1 MLQQPSV
8 LIASTIA
15 SQRYYQIKPKW
26 RPRKGELN
34 CIKRFRLYFVK
45 KYVMAERI
53 RNPDWQED
61 DNLKD
66 DLQCY
71 VVENFRRKEILDFV
85 ERDYPQYAWSLGTLD
100 RRLAHFCIKFINY
113 DADIDE
119 VEAAVREET
128 NGPGQLLGYRAMHRK
143 IREQHNLAVPRDL
156 VYDMMTLVDPEGLER
171 HGNVG
176 KRKRHRGPTG
186 TFTSMVFK

>member
-1 MLQQPSV
+1 MLQQPSI

-15 SQRYYQIKPKW
+15 SQRYYQIKPNW
-26 RPRKGELN
+26 RLKKGELN

-66 DLQCY
+66 DLQRY

-85 ERDYPQYAWSLGTLD
+85 ERDYPQ
-100 RRLAHFCIKFINY
+100 
-113 DADIDE
+113 
-119 VEAAVREET
+119 
-128 NGPGQLLGYRAMHRK
+128 
-143 IREQHNLAVPRDL
+143 
-156 VYDMMTLVDPEGLER
+156 
-171 HGNVG
+171 
-176 KRKRHRGPTG
+176 
-186 TFTSMVFK
+186 

>member
-1 MLQQPSV
+1 M
-8 LIASTIA
+8 
-15 SQRYYQIKPKW
+15 
-26 RPRKGELN
+26 
-34 CIKRFRLYFVK
+34 
-45 KYVMAERI
+45 
-53 RNPDWQED
+53 
-61 DNLKD
+61 
-66 DLQCY
+66 
-71 VVENFRRKEILDFV
+71 
-85 ERDYPQYAWSLGTLD
+85 SLGTLD

-156 VYDMMTLVDPEGLER
+156 VYDMMTLVDPEGQER
-171 HGNVG
+171 RGNVG

-186 TFTSMVFK
+186 SLRHRQSSIPRRVYATRAESRLRFCIN